1 MNGSDIC
8 KALITQIETGE
19 LKPGGRLRENELAT
33 QFGVSRTPIREGLK
47 RLEAQGLLVHEPHR
61 GMIIP
66 KLDNDQINELYV
78 VREVLEGTAA
88 RLAAQ
93 HASAAEI
100 EILLEMVEEDRANID
115 NLSKVA
121 TNNRKFHRRL
131 ALASHNRYLIQQIEQ
146 LKVSLILLDGTTMRE
161 EDRRR
166 AAIEEH
172 ADIVDAIAARDFER
186 AERAASH
193 HIAVAHKVRLTLL

>member
-1 MNGSDIC
+1 MNGSEIC
-8 KALITQIETGE
+8 KALIGQIETGV
-19 LKPGGRLRENELAT
+19 LKPGGRLRENELAA

-93 HASAAEI
+93 HASTAEI
-100 EILLEMVEEDRANID
+100 EILQEMVEEDRANIG

-121 TNNRKFHRRL
+121 ANNRKFHRRL

-172 ADIVDAIAARDFER
+172 ADIVEAITARDFDR
-186 AERAASH
+186 AEKTASH

>member
-8 KALITQIETGE
+8 KALIGQIEAGE

-33 QFGVSRTPIREGLK
+33 RFGVSRTPIREGLK
-47 RLEAQGLLVHEPHR
+47 RLEAQGLLMHEPHR

-78 VREVLEGTAA
+78 VRQVLEGTAA

-93 HASAAEI
+93 HASPAEI
-100 EILLEMVEEDRANID
+100 EILQEMVDEDRANID

-121 TNNRKFHRRL
+121 MNNRKFHRRL
-131 ALASHNRYLIQQIEQ
+131 ALASHNRYLIQQMEQ
-146 LKVSLILLDGTTMRE
+146 LKVSLILLDGSTMRE

-166 AAIEEH
+166 AAVQEH
-172 ADIVDAIAARDFER
+172 ADIVEAIAARDFDK
-186 AERAASH
+186 AELAANH
-193 HIAVAHKVRLTLL
+193 HIRVAHKVRLTLL

>member
-8 KALITQIETGE
+8 KAVIGQIEAGE
-19 LKPGGRLRENELAT
+19 LKPGSRLRENELAT

-78 VREVLEGTAA
+78 VREVLEGTVA

-93 HASAAEI
+93 HASQAEI
-100 EILLEMVEEDRANID
+100 ELLQEMVDEDMANLD
-115 NLSKVA
+115 NLNKVA
-121 TNNRKFHRRL
+121 ANNRKFHRRL

-146 LKVSLILLDGTTMRE
+146 LKVSLILLDGSTMRN
-161 EDRRR
+161 EDRRK

-172 ADIVDAIAARDFER
+172 AEVVAAIAARDFDA
-186 AERAASH
+186 AERAARH
-193 HIAVAHKVRLTLL
+193 HMSMAHKVRLTLL